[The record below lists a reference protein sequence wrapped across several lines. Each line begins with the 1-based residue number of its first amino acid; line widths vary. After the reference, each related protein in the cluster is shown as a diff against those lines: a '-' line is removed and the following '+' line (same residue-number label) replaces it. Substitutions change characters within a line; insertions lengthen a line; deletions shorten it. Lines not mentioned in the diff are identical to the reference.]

1 MQLRF
6 TRHARNRM
14 RLYGIASE
22 DVEDVLNEPSF
33 GPEIEGTRLVLRGK
47 PAAKFAQKSLKVM
60 YIEEK
65 GGYVVLSV
73 YPLKRSYR
81 RPKR

>member
-1 MQLRF
+1 MKLRF

-22 DVEDVLNEPSF
+22 DVEDVFNEPSF
-33 GPEIEGTRLVLRGK
+33 GPAIEGTRMVLLGK
-47 PAAKFAQKSLKVM
+47 PAAKFAQKPLKVV

-65 GGYVVLSV
+65 GGYVVWSV

-81 RPKR
+81 RPRR

>member
-1 MQLRF
+1 
-6 TRHARNRM
+6 M
-14 RLYGIASE
+14 RLYGITGE
-22 DVEDVLNEPSF
+22 DVEDVFHEPSF
-33 GPEIEGTRLVLRGK
+33 GPAIEGTRLVLLGM
-47 PAAKFAQKSLKVM
+47 PAAKFAQRPLKVV

-65 GGYVVLSV
+65 GDCVVLSV